1 MNKSYIDFLKK
12 NVFRD
17 KKYFIFVC
25 FITVIQSLIL
35 IYIPYITKNLLDN
48 VLPGRDYN
56 KFIQMILIMFLCY
69 LFLSGFNVLKDYLLA
84 IIAENVCLKL
94 RTQMNEKI
102 ATVNYSYYEEHSLGD
117 ILSKYNKEV
126 DTIKENCGYMLT
138 RAVSNVATFLLAGL
152 MIFIIDWRVMVVSII
167 ILFFYVLNNKFWGI
181 KVKKY
186 AEKSMECNEW
196 SVSTITENYQN
207 ALITKLYSA
216 YNYIDNKFQ
225 KIYKEQYKIQI
236 NLESVYSININ
247 LSTMLIYLL
256 TVLIWLI
263 GGIGIFNGNM
273 TIGSITALLSYQGM
287 LISPTTFFSG
297 FNNSYNST
305 LIAINRLEE
314 ILNADDEDSSGK
326 ELKEVIKTISFKNVY
341 FQYKNRESVLKNLN
355 FTLNQGSM
363 TAFVGPSGCGKST
376 LVKLI
381 MRLYLP
387 NQGNI
392 LINDSNIETFC
403 VQDIRS
409 KIAFIAQD
417 SLFFNDSIIQNIALG
432 TQVSEEELLKYA
444 KELDILAEINNMPEH
459 WETQISAGSNNIS
472 GGQKKRLDILRAL
485 LRNADVI
492 IFDESTA
499 SIDHARRKKLF
510 DILSKIKSQKII
522 IFITHNT
529 DEYDKFDQI
538 YTIKNNSITNYK
550 NDKG

>member
-1 MNKSYIDFLKK
+1 MNKSYIDFLKT

-25 FITVIQSLIL
+25 FITVFQSLIM

-48 VLPGRDYN
+48 VMPGRNYN

-84 IIAENVCLKL
+84 VIAENVCLEL
-94 RTQMNEKI
+94 RTKMNKKI

-216 YNYIDNKFQ
+216 YNYINNKFH

-236 NLESVYSININ
+236 NLELVYSININ

-341 FQYKNRESVLKNLN
+341 FRYKNRESVLKNLN

-444 KELDILAEINNMPEH
+444 KELDILAEINNMPEQ

-529 DEYDKFDQI
+529 DEFDKFDQI
-538 YTIKNNSITNYK
+538 YTIKNNRITNYK
-550 NDKG
+550 SDKG

>member
-1 MNKSYIDFLKK
+1 MNKSYIDFLKT

-25 FITVIQSLIL
+25 FITVFQSLIM

-48 VLPGRDYN
+48 VMPGRNYN

-84 IIAENVCLKL
+84 VIAENVCLEL
-94 RTQMNEKI
+94 RTKMNKKI

-216 YNYIDNKFQ
+216 YNYINNKFH

-236 NLESVYSININ
+236 NLELVYSININ

-444 KELDILAEINNMPEH
+444 KELDILAEINNMPEQ

-529 DEYDKFDQI
+529 DEFDKFDQI
-538 YTIKNNSITNYK
+538 YTIKNNRITNYK
-550 NDKG
+550 SDKG

>member
-1 MNKSYIDFLKK
+1 MNKSYIDFLKT

-25 FITVIQSLIL
+25 FITVFQSLIM

-48 VLPGRDYN
+48 VMPGRNYN

-84 IIAENVCLKL
+84 IIAENVCLEL
-94 RTQMNEKI
+94 RTKMNKKI

-216 YNYIDNKFQ
+216 YNYINNKFH

-236 NLESVYSININ
+236 NLELVYSININ

-444 KELDILAEINNMPEH
+444 KELDILAEINNMPEQ

-529 DEYDKFDQI
+529 DEFDKFDQI
-538 YTIKNNSITNYK
+538 YTIKNNRITNYK
-550 NDKG
+550 SDKG